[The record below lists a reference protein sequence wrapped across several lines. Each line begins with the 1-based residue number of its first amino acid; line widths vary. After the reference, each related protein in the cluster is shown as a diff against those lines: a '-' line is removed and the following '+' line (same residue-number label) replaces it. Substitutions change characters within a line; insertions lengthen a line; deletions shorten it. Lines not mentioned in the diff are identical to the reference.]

1 MERRLSQQE
10 RRISS
15 VSQRP
20 EMQNSRR
27 MSQDGNESASQNRI
41 SKRSGGEWQ
50 QERKYHRAN
59 QEQRRPDREY
69 GASRNAQNSRIRSN
83 REARR
88 GRTSGGS
95 RYADKATQ
103 VRNFSGKGRRPIG
116 RKKRRRNKQPLIIL
130 ILLVL
135 IVCLL
140 AAVALV
146 YSRKRQTEQA
156 QSEIQKLQS
165 TVDLSMLVSPYAIL
179 LDGESDTVLASK
191 KGDEKIFPASMVKI
205 MTVLTAIRSISDL
218 DASTTMSAD
227 FYDELYAK
235 DASRAGFEPGE
246 EAKIRDLLYGALL
259 PSGAE
264 CCMQLAIEA
273 AGSEDAFVGMMNQN
287 ALEMGLTQTHFTNVT
302 GLHNEEQYSTPHE
315 IGEIL
320 RTALKNKT
328 FYQVFTTHSY
338 TVQPTSVHP
347 DGFTFWSSLFKN
359 ITDDSVN
366 GGKIMG
372 GKTGYTDE
380 AGHCLASMAKIN
392 GKEYILVTAGWA
404 QTDDTKYHISDAFR
418 AYNQI
423 APTE

>member
-1 MERRLSQQE
+1 MERRQSQQE
-10 RRISS
+10 RRI
-15 VSQRP
+15 P
-20 EMQNSRR
+20 
-27 MSQDGNESASQNRI
+27 SAS
-41 SKRSGGEWQ
+41 SKPEIPNDRRTARSSEKSAWQ
-50 QERKYHRAN
+50 
-59 QEQRRPDREY
+59 
-69 GASRNAQNSRIRSN
+69 SRTNNKRGD
-83 REARR
+83 

-95 RYADKATQ
+95 RYADKRIA
-103 VRNFSGKGRRPIG
+103 VKRASGKGRRPAG
-116 RKKRRRNKQPLIIL
+116 RKRRRRNRQLLIIL
-130 ILLVL
+130 FLLVL
-135 IVCLL
+135 IICL
-140 AAVALV
+140 AVGIALV
-146 YSRKRQTEQA
+146 HSRKKRSDQA
-156 QSEIQKLQS
+156 QAESQVQKLQK

-179 LDGESDTVLASK
+179 LDGESGSVLASK
-191 KGDEKIFPASMVKI
+191 KGDEKIFPASMVKV

-218 DASTTMSAD
+218 DATTTMSAD
-227 FYDELYAK
+227 FYDELYAQ

-246 EAKIRDLLYGALL
+246 EAKICDLLYGALL

-273 AGSEDAFVGMMNQN
+273 AGSEDAFVELMNQN
-287 ALEMGLTQTHFTNVT
+287 ALDMGLVQTHFTNAT
-302 GLHNEEQYSTPHE
+302 GLHSEDQYSTPHE

-338 TVQPTSVHP
+338 TVQPTAVHP

-366 GGKIMG
+366 GGKLMG

-423 APTE
+423 APEE

>member
-1 MERRLSQQE
+1 MERKQSQQE
-10 RRISS
+10 RRIPSAS
-15 VSQRP
+15 LKP
-20 EMQNSRR
+20 EMPNARR
-27 MSQDGNESASQNRI
+27 TGRSGEKSAWQSQAN
-41 SKRSGGEWQ
+41 KRS
-50 QERKYHRAN
+50 
-59 QEQRRPDREY
+59 D
-69 GASRNAQNSRIRSN
+69 
-83 REARR
+83 

-95 RYADKATQ
+95 RYAGKRTPVKRA
-103 VRNFSGKGRRPIG
+103 SGKGRRPAG
-116 RKKRRRNKQPLIIL
+116 RKRRRRNRQLLIIL
-130 ILLVL
+130 FLLVL
-135 IVCLL
+135 IVCL
-140 AAVALV
+140 AAGIALV
-146 YSRKRQTEQA
+146 HSRKKRSDQA
-156 QSEIQKLQS
+156 QAESKVQELQKN
-165 TVDLSMLVSPYAIL
+165 VDLSMLVSPYAIL
-179 LDGESDTVLASK
+179 LDGESGSVLASK
-191 KGDEKIFPASMVKI
+191 KGDEKIFPASMVKV

-218 DASTTMSAD
+218 DATTTMSAG
-227 FYDELYAK
+227 FYDELYAQ

-246 EAKIRDLLYGALL
+246 EAKLCDLLYGALL

-273 AGSEDAFVGMMNQN
+273 AGSEDAFVELMNQN
-287 ALEMGLTQTHFTNVT
+287 ALDMGLVQTHFTNAT

-338 TVQPTSVHP
+338 TVQPTAVHP

-380 AGHCLASMAKIN
+380 AGHCLASMAEIN

-404 QTDDTKYHISDAFR
+404 QTDDTMYHISDAFR

-423 APTE
+423 APAE

>member
-1 MERRLSQQE
+1 MERRQSQQE
-10 RRISS
+10 RRI
-15 VSQRP
+15 P
-20 EMQNSRR
+20 
-27 MSQDGNESASQNRI
+27 SAS
-41 SKRSGGEWQ
+41 SKPEIPNDRRTARSSEKSAWQ
-50 QERKYHRAN
+50 
-59 QEQRRPDREY
+59 
-69 GASRNAQNSRIRSN
+69 SRTNNKRGD
-83 REARR
+83 

-95 RYADKATQ
+95 RYADKRIPVKGA
-103 VRNFSGKGRRPIG
+103 SGKGRRPAG
-116 RKKRRRNKQPLIIL
+116 RKRRRRNRQLLIIL
-130 ILLVL
+130 FLLVL
-135 IVCLL
+135 IVCL
-140 AAVALV
+140 AAGIALV
-146 YSRKRQTEQA
+146 HSRKKRSDQA
-156 QSEIQKLQS
+156 QAESKVQELQK

-179 LDGESDTVLASK
+179 LDGESGSVLASK
-191 KGDEKIFPASMVKI
+191 KGDEKIFPASMVKM

-218 DASTTMSAD
+218 DATTIMSAG
-227 FYDELYAK
+227 FYDELYAQ

-246 EAKIRDLLYGALL
+246 EAKLCDLLYGALL

-273 AGSEDAFVGMMNQN
+273 AGSEDAFVELMNQN
-287 ALEMGLTQTHFTNVT
+287 ALDMGLVQTHFTNAT
-302 GLHNEEQYSTPHE
+302 GLHSEDQYSTPHE

-328 FYQVFTTHSY
+328 FYQVFTTHFY
-338 TVQPTSVHP
+338 TVQPTAVHP

-366 GGKIMG
+366 GGKLMG

-423 APTE
+423 APEE

>member
-1 MERRLSQQE
+1 MSSASQKSEMQNA
-10 RRISS
+10 RRISRNS
-15 VSQRP
+15 DEYRALRGT
-20 EMQNSRR
+20 QNS
-27 MSQDGNESASQNRI
+27 GT
-41 SKRSGGEWQ
+41 
-50 QERKYHRAN
+50 
-59 QEQRRPDREY
+59 
-69 GASRNAQNSRIRSN
+69 RSN
-83 REARR
+83 REARN

-103 VRNFSGKGRRPIG
+103 VRNPSGNGRRPTR
-116 RKKRRRNKQPLIIL
+116 RKRRRRNKQPLL
-130 ILLVL
+130 IVFLLVL
-135 IVCLL
+135 IVCL
-140 AAVALV
+140 AAGIVLIH
-146 YSRKRQTEQA
+146 SRKRQAEQA
-156 QSEIQKLQS
+156 QAESKVQELQS

-179 LDGESDTVLASK
+179 LDGESGSVLASK
-191 KGDEKIFPASMVKI
+191 KGDEKIFPASMVKM
-205 MTVLTAIRSISDL
+205 MTVLTAIRSISNL
-218 DASTTMSAD
+218 DATTTMSAD
-227 FYDELYAK
+227 FYDELYAQ

-273 AGSEDAFVGMMNQN
+273 AGSEDAFVELMNQN
-287 ALEMGLTQTHFTNVT
+287 ALDMGLTQTHFTNAT
-302 GLHNEEQYSTPHE
+302 GLHNEDQYSTPHE

-320 RTALKNKT
+320 RTALQNKT

-338 TVQPTSVHP
+338 TVQPTAVHP
-347 DGFTFWSSLFKN
+347 EGFTFWSSLFKN

-366 GGKIMG
+366 GGKLMG

-423 APTE
+423 APEE

>member
-1 MERRLSQQE
+1 MERRQSQQE
-10 RRISS
+10 RRI
-15 VSQRP
+15 P
-20 EMQNSRR
+20 
-27 MSQDGNESASQNRI
+27 SAS
-41 SKRSGGEWQ
+41 SKPEIPNDRRTARSSEKSAWQ
-50 QERKYHRAN
+50 
-59 QEQRRPDREY
+59 
-69 GASRNAQNSRIRSN
+69 SRTNNKRGD
-83 REARR
+83 

-95 RYADKATQ
+95 RYADKRIA
-103 VRNFSGKGRRPIG
+103 VKRASGKGRRPAG
-116 RKKRRRNKQPLIIL
+116 RKRRRRNRQLLIIL
-130 ILLVL
+130 FLFVL
-135 IVCLL
+135 IVCL
-140 AAVALV
+140 AAGIALV
-146 YSRKRQTEQA
+146 HSRKKRSDQA
-156 QSEIQKLQS
+156 QAESQVQKLQK

-179 LDGESDTVLASK
+179 LDGESGSVLASK
-191 KGDEKIFPASMVKI
+191 KGDEKIFPASMVKM

-218 DASTTMSAD
+218 DATTTMSAD
-227 FYDELYAK
+227 FYDELYAQ

-246 EAKIRDLLYGALL
+246 EAKLRDLLYGALL

-273 AGSEDAFVGMMNQN
+273 AGSEDAFVELMNQN
-287 ALEMGLTQTHFTNVT
+287 ALDMGLVQTHFTNAT
-302 GLHNEEQYSTPHE
+302 GLHSEDQYSTPHE

-338 TVQPTSVHP
+338 T
-347 DGFTFWSSLFKN
+347 FWSSLFKN

-366 GGKIMG
+366 GGKLMG

-423 APTE
+423 APEE

>member
-1 MERRLSQQE
+1 MERRQSQQE

-15 VSQRP
+15 ASSKI
-20 EMQNSRR
+20 EMSNVRRTGRSGEKSAWQSRT
-27 MSQDGNESASQNRI
+27 N
-41 SKRSGGEWQ
+41 KRS
-50 QERKYHRAN
+50 
-59 QEQRRPDREY
+59 D
-69 GASRNAQNSRIRSN
+69 S
-83 REARR
+83 
-88 GRTSGGS
+88 RTSGGS
-95 RYADKATQ
+95 RYADKRIPVKRA
-103 VRNFSGKGRRPIG
+103 SGKGRRPAG
-116 RKKRRRNKQPLIIL
+116 RKRRRRNRQLLIIL
-130 ILLVL
+130 FLLVL
-135 IVCLL
+135 IVCL
-140 AAVALV
+140 AVGIALV
-146 YSRKRQTEQA
+146 HSRKKRSDQA
-156 QSEIQKLQS
+156 QAESQVQKLQK

-179 LDGESDTVLASK
+179 LDGESGSVLASK
-191 KGDEKIFPASMVKI
+191 KGDEKIFPASMVKM

-218 DASTTMSAD
+218 DATTTMSAD
-227 FYDELYAK
+227 FYDELYAQ

-246 EAKIRDLLYGALL
+246 EAKLRDLLYGALL

-273 AGSEDAFVGMMNQN
+273 AGSEGAFVELMNQN
-287 ALEMGLTQTHFTNVT
+287 ALDMGLVQTHFTNAT
-302 GLHNEEQYSTPHE
+302 GLHSEDQYSTPHE

-328 FYQVFTTHSY
+328 FYQVFTTHFY
-338 TVQPTSVHP
+338 TVQPTAVHP

-366 GGKIMG
+366 GGKLMG

-423 APTE
+423 APEE

>member
-1 MERRLSQQE
+1 MERKQSQQE
-10 RRISS
+10 RRIPSASS
-15 VSQRP
+15 KP
-20 EMQNSRR
+20 EMPNDRRTARSSEKSAWQSRT
-27 MSQDGNESASQNRI
+27 NN
-41 SKRSGGEWQ
+41 KRG
-50 QERKYHRAN
+50 
-59 QEQRRPDREY
+59 DD
-69 GASRNAQNSRIRSN
+69 
-83 REARR
+83 
-88 GRTSGGS
+88 RTSGGS
-95 RYADKATQ
+95 RYADKRIA
-103 VRNFSGKGRRPIG
+103 VKGASGKGRRPAG
-116 RKKRRRNKQPLIIL
+116 RKRRRRNRQLLIIL
-130 ILLVL
+130 FLLVL
-135 IVCLL
+135 IVCL
-140 AAVALV
+140 AVGIALV
-146 YSRKRQTEQA
+146 HSRKKQSDQA
-156 QSEIQKLQS
+156 QEESQVQELQKN
-165 TVDLSMLVSPYAIL
+165 VDLSMLVSPYAIL
-179 LDGESDTVLASK
+179 LDGESGSVLASK
-191 KGDEKIFPASMVKI
+191 KGDEKIFPASMVKV

-218 DASTTMSAD
+218 DATTIMSAD
-227 FYDELYAK
+227 FYDELYAQ

-246 EAKIRDLLYGALL
+246 EAKICDLLYGALL

-273 AGSEDAFVGMMNQN
+273 AGSEDAFVELMNQN
-287 ALEMGLTQTHFTNVT
+287 ALDMGLVQTHFTNAT

-338 TVQPTSVHP
+338 TVQPTAVHP

-380 AGHCLASMAKIN
+380 AGHCLASMAEIN

-404 QTDDTKYHISDAFR
+404 QTDDTMYHISDAFR

-423 APTE
+423 APAE

>member
-1 MERRLSQQE
+1 M
-10 RRISS
+10 
-15 VSQRP
+15 
-20 EMQNSRR
+20 
-27 MSQDGNESASQNRI
+27 
-41 SKRSGGEWQ
+41 
-50 QERKYHRAN
+50 
-59 QEQRRPDREY
+59 
-69 GASRNAQNSRIRSN
+69 
-83 REARR
+83 
-88 GRTSGGS
+88 
-95 RYADKATQ
+95 
-103 VRNFSGKGRRPIG
+103 
-116 RKKRRRNKQPLIIL
+116 
-130 ILLVL
+130 L
-135 IVCLL
+135 IVCL
-140 AAVALV
+140 AAGIALV
-146 YSRKRQTEQA
+146 HSRKKRSDQA
-156 QSEIQKLQS
+156 QAESQVQKLQK

-179 LDGESDTVLASK
+179 LDGESGSVLASK
-191 KGDEKIFPASMVKI
+191 KGDEKIFPASMVKV

-218 DASTTMSAD
+218 DATTIMSAG
-227 FYDELYAK
+227 FYDELYAQ

-246 EAKIRDLLYGALL
+246 EAKLCDLLYGALL

-273 AGSEDAFVGMMNQN
+273 AGSENAFVELMNQN
-287 ALEMGLTQTHFTNVT
+287 ALDMGLVQTHFTNAT

-338 TVQPTSVHP
+338 TVQPTAVHP

-404 QTDDTKYHISDAFR
+404 QTDDTMYHISDAFR

-423 APTE
+423 APAE

>member
-1 MERRLSQQE
+1 MERRQSQQE
-10 RRISS
+10 RRI
-15 VSQRP
+15 P
-20 EMQNSRR
+20 
-27 MSQDGNESASQNRI
+27 SAS
-41 SKRSGGEWQ
+41 SKPEIANDRRTARSSEKSAWQ
-50 QERKYHRAN
+50 
-59 QEQRRPDREY
+59 
-69 GASRNAQNSRIRSN
+69 SRTNNKRGD
-83 REARR
+83 
-88 GRTSGGS
+88 GRTSGRS
-95 RYADKATQ
+95 RYADKRIPVKGA
-103 VRNFSGKGRRPIG
+103 SGRGRRLVG
-116 RKKRRRNKQPLIIL
+116 RKRRHRNRQLLIIL
-130 ILLVL
+130 FLLVL
-135 IVCLL
+135 IVCL
-140 AAVALV
+140 AAGIALV
-146 YSRKRQTEQA
+146 HSRKKRSDQA
-156 QSEIQKLQS
+156 QAESKVQELQK

-179 LDGESDTVLASK
+179 LGGESGSVLASK
-191 KGDEKIFPASMVKI
+191 KGDEKIFPASMVKM

-218 DASTTMSAD
+218 DATTTMSAD
-227 FYDELYAK
+227 FYDELYAQ

-246 EAKIRDLLYGALL
+246 EAKLRDLLYGALL

-273 AGSEDAFVGMMNQN
+273 AGSEGAFVELMNQN
-287 ALEMGLTQTHFTNVT
+287 ALDMGLVQTHFTNAT
-302 GLHNEEQYSTPHE
+302 GLHNEDQYSTPHE

-338 TVQPTSVHP
+338 TVQPTAVHP
-347 DGFTFWSSLFKN
+347 EGFTFWSSLFKN

-366 GGKIMG
+366 GGKLMG

-423 APTE
+423 APEE

>member
-1 MERRLSQQE
+1 M
-10 RRISS
+10 
-15 VSQRP
+15 
-20 EMQNSRR
+20 
-27 MSQDGNESASQNRI
+27 
-41 SKRSGGEWQ
+41 
-50 QERKYHRAN
+50 
-59 QEQRRPDREY
+59 
-69 GASRNAQNSRIRSN
+69 
-83 REARR
+83 
-88 GRTSGGS
+88 
-95 RYADKATQ
+95 
-103 VRNFSGKGRRPIG
+103 RNFSGKGRRPIG

-227 FYDELYAK
+227 FYDELYAR

-273 AGSEDAFVGMMNQN
+273 AGSEDAFVEMMNQN
-287 ALEMGLTQTHFTNVT
+287 ALEMGLTQTHFANAT

>member
-1 MERRLSQQE
+1 MERRQSQQE
-10 RRISS
+10 RRI
-15 VSQRP
+15 P
-20 EMQNSRR
+20 
-27 MSQDGNESASQNRI
+27 SAS
-41 SKRSGGEWQ
+41 SKPEIPNDRRTARSSEKSAWQ
-50 QERKYHRAN
+50 
-59 QEQRRPDREY
+59 
-69 GASRNAQNSRIRSN
+69 SRTNNKRGD
-83 REARR
+83 

-95 RYADKATQ
+95 RYADKRIA
-103 VRNFSGKGRRPIG
+103 VKRASGKGRRPAG
-116 RKKRRRNKQPLIIL
+116 RKRRRRNRQLLIIL
-130 ILLVL
+130 FLLVL
-135 IVCLL
+135 IVCL
-140 AAVALV
+140 AVGIALV
-146 YSRKRQTEQA
+146 HSRNKRSDQA
-156 QSEIQKLQS
+156 QAESQVQKLQK

-179 LDGESDTVLASK
+179 LDGESGSVLASK
-191 KGDEKIFPASMVKI
+191 KGDEKIFPASMVKV

-218 DASTTMSAD
+218 DATTTMSAD
-227 FYDELYAK
+227 FYDELYAQ

-246 EAKIRDLLYGALL
+246 EAKICDLLYGALL

-273 AGSEDAFVGMMNQN
+273 AGSEDAFVELMNQN
-287 ALEMGLTQTHFTNVT
+287 ALDMGLVQTHFTNAT
-302 GLHNEEQYSTPHE
+302 GLHSEDQYSTPHE

-338 TVQPTSVHP
+338 TVQPTAVHP

-366 GGKIMG
+366 GGKLMG

-423 APTE
+423 APEE

>member
-1 MERRLSQQE
+1 MERRQSQQE
-10 RRISS
+10 RRI
-15 VSQRP
+15 P
-20 EMQNSRR
+20 
-27 MSQDGNESASQNRI
+27 SAS
-41 SKRSGGEWQ
+41 SKPEIANDRRTARSSEKSVWQ
-50 QERKYHRAN
+50 
-59 QEQRRPDREY
+59 
-69 GASRNAQNSRIRSN
+69 SRTNNK
-83 REARR
+83 R
-88 GRTSGGS
+88 GDSRTSGGS
-95 RYADKATQ
+95 RYADKATP
-103 VRNFSGKGRRPIG
+103 VKGASGRGRRLVG
-116 RKKRRRNKQPLIIL
+116 RKRRHRNRQLLIIL
-130 ILLVL
+130 FLLVL
-135 IVCLL
+135 IVCL
-140 AAVALV
+140 AAGIALV
-146 YSRKRQTEQA
+146 HSRKKRSDQA
-156 QSEIQKLQS
+156 QAESKVQELQK

-179 LDGESDTVLASK
+179 LDGESGSVLASK
-191 KGDEKIFPASMVKI
+191 KGDEKIFPASMVKM

-218 DASTTMSAD
+218 DATTTMSAD
-227 FYDELYAK
+227 FYDELYAQ

-246 EAKIRDLLYGALL
+246 EAKLRDLLYGALL

-273 AGSEDAFVGMMNQN
+273 AGSEDAFVELMNQN
-287 ALEMGLTQTHFTNVT
+287 ALDMGLVQTHFTNAT
-302 GLHNEEQYSTPHE
+302 GLHNEDQYSTPHE

-338 TVQPTSVHP
+338 TVQPTAVHP
-347 DGFTFWSSLFKN
+347 EGFTFWSSLFKN

-366 GGKIMG
+366 GGKLMG

-423 APTE
+423 APEE

>member
-1 MERRLSQQE
+1 MERKQSQQE
-10 RRISS
+10 RRIPSASS
-15 VSQRP
+15 KP
-20 EMQNSRR
+20 EMSNDRR
-27 MSQDGNESASQNRI
+27 TA
-41 SKRSGGEWQ
+41 RSGEKSAWQ
-50 QERKYHRAN
+50 
-59 QEQRRPDREY
+59 
-69 GASRNAQNSRIRSN
+69 SRTNNKRGD
-83 REARR
+83 

-95 RYADKATQ
+95 RYADKRIPVKGA
-103 VRNFSGKGRRPIG
+103 SGRGRRPAG
-116 RKKRRRNKQPLIIL
+116 RKRRRRNRQLLIIL
-130 ILLVL
+130 FLLVL
-135 IVCLL
+135 IVCL
-140 AAVALV
+140 AVGIALV
-146 YSRKRQTEQA
+146 HSRKKQSDQA
-156 QSEIQKLQS
+156 QEESQVQELQKN
-165 TVDLSMLVSPYAIL
+165 VDLSMLVSPYAIL
-179 LDGESDTVLASK
+179 LDGESGSVLASK
-191 KGDEKIFPASMVKI
+191 KGDEKIFPASMVKV

-218 DASTTMSAD
+218 DATTTMSGG
-227 FYDELYAK
+227 FYDELYAQ

-246 EAKIRDLLYGALL
+246 EAKLCDLLYGALL

-273 AGSEDAFVGMMNQN
+273 AGSEDAFVELMNQN
-287 ALEMGLTQTHFTNVT
+287 ALDMGLVQTHFTNAT

-338 TVQPTSVHP
+338 TVQPTAVHP

-380 AGHCLASMAKIN
+380 AGHCLASMAEIN
-392 GKEYILVTAGWA
+392 RKEYILVTAGWA
-404 QTDDTKYHISDAFR
+404 QTDDTMYHISDAFR

-423 APTE
+423 APAE

>member
-1 MERRLSQQE
+1 MERKQSQQE
-10 RRISS
+10 RRI
-15 VSQRP
+15 P
-20 EMQNSRR
+20 
-27 MSQDGNESASQNRI
+27 SAS
-41 SKRSGGEWQ
+41 SKPEIPNDRRTARSSEKSAWQ
-50 QERKYHRAN
+50 
-59 QEQRRPDREY
+59 
-69 GASRNAQNSRIRSN
+69 SRTNNKRGD
-83 REARR
+83 

-95 RYADKATQ
+95 RYADKRIPVKGA
-103 VRNFSGKGRRPIG
+103 SGRGRRPAG
-116 RKKRRRNKQPLIIL
+116 RKRRRRNRQLLIIL
-130 ILLVL
+130 FLLVL
-135 IVCLL
+135 IVCL
-140 AAVALV
+140 AAGIALV
-146 YSRKRQTEQA
+146 HSRKKRSDQA
-156 QSEIQKLQS
+156 QEESKVQELQK

-179 LDGESDTVLASK
+179 LDGERGSVLASK
-191 KGDEKIFPASMVKI
+191 KGDEKIFPASMVKV

-218 DASTTMSAD
+218 DATTTMLAD
-227 FYDELYAK
+227 FYDELYAQ

-246 EAKIRDLLYGALL
+246 EAKLRDLLYGALL

-273 AGSEDAFVGMMNQN
+273 AGSEDAFVELMNQN
-287 ALEMGLTQTHFTNVT
+287 ALDMGLVQTHFTNAT
-302 GLHNEEQYSTPHE
+302 GLHSEDQYSTPHE

-338 TVQPTSVHP
+338 TVQPTAVHP

-366 GGKIMG
+366 GGKLMG

-380 AGHCLASMAKIN
+380 AGHCLASMAEIN

-404 QTDDTKYHISDAFR
+404 QTDDTVYHISDAFR

-423 APTE
+423 APAQ

>member
-1 MERRLSQQE
+1 MERRQSQQE
-10 RRISS
+10 RRI
-15 VSQRP
+15 P
-20 EMQNSRR
+20 
-27 MSQDGNESASQNRI
+27 SASSKPEIPNDRRTARSGEKSAWQSRTN
-41 SKRSGGEWQ
+41 KRS
-50 QERKYHRAN
+50 
-59 QEQRRPDREY
+59 D
-69 GASRNAQNSRIRSN
+69 S
-83 REARR
+83 
-88 GRTSGGS
+88 RTSGGS
-95 RYADKATQ
+95 RYADKRTPVKGA
-103 VRNFSGKGRRPIG
+103 SGKGRRPAG
-116 RKKRRRNKQPLIIL
+116 RKRRHRNRQLLIIL
-130 ILLVL
+130 FLLVL
-135 IVCLL
+135 IVCL
-140 AAVALV
+140 AAGIALV
-146 YSRKRQTEQA
+146 HSRKKRSDQA
-156 QSEIQKLQS
+156 QAESKVQELQK

-179 LDGESDTVLASK
+179 LDGESGSVLASK
-191 KGDEKIFPASMVKI
+191 KGDEKIFPASMVKM

-218 DASTTMSAD
+218 DATTTMSAD
-227 FYDELYAK
+227 FYDELYAQ

-246 EAKIRDLLYGALL
+246 EAKLRDLLYGALL

-273 AGSEDAFVGMMNQN
+273 AGSEGAFVELMNQN
-287 ALEMGLTQTHFTNVT
+287 ALDMGLVQTHFTNAT
-302 GLHNEEQYSTPHE
+302 GLHSEDQYSTPHE

-328 FYQVFTTHSY
+328 FYQVFTTHFY
-338 TVQPTSVHP
+338 TVQPTAVHP

-366 GGKIMG
+366 GGKLMG

-423 APTE
+423 APEE

>member
-1 MERRLSQQE
+1 MERRQSQQE
-10 RRISS
+10 RRI
-15 VSQRP
+15 P
-20 EMQNSRR
+20 
-27 MSQDGNESASQNRI
+27 SAS
-41 SKRSGGEWQ
+41 SKPEIPNDRRTARSGEKSVWQ
-50 QERKYHRAN
+50 
-59 QEQRRPDREY
+59 
-69 GASRNAQNSRIRSN
+69 SRTNNK
-83 REARR
+83 R
-88 GRTSGGS
+88 GDSRTSGGS
-95 RYADKATQ
+95 RYADKATP
-103 VRNFSGKGRRPIG
+103 VKGASGRGRRLVG
-116 RKKRRRNKQPLIIL
+116 RKRRHRNRQLLIIL
-130 ILLVL
+130 FLLVL
-135 IVCLL
+135 IVCL
-140 AAVALV
+140 AAGIALV
-146 YSRKRQTEQA
+146 HSRKKRSDQA
-156 QSEIQKLQS
+156 QAESKVQELQK

-179 LDGESDTVLASK
+179 LDGESGSVLASK
-191 KGDEKIFPASMVKI
+191 KGDEKIFPASMVKM

-218 DASTTMSAD
+218 DATTTMSAD
-227 FYDELYAK
+227 FYDELYAQ

-246 EAKIRDLLYGALL
+246 EAKLRDLLYGALL

-273 AGSEDAFVGMMNQN
+273 AGSEDAFVELMNQN
-287 ALEMGLTQTHFTNVT
+287 ALDMGLVQTHFTNAT
-302 GLHNEEQYSTPHE
+302 GLHNEDQYSTPHE

-338 TVQPTSVHP
+338 TVQPTAVHP
-347 DGFTFWSSLFKN
+347 EGFTFWSSLFKN

-366 GGKIMG
+366 GGKLMG

-423 APTE
+423 APEE

>member
-1 MERRLSQQE
+1 MERRQSQQE
-10 RRISS
+10 RRI
-15 VSQRP
+15 P
-20 EMQNSRR
+20 
-27 MSQDGNESASQNRI
+27 SASSKPEIPNDRRTARSSEKSAWQSRTNT
-41 SKRSGGEWQ
+41 KRS
-50 QERKYHRAN
+50 
-59 QEQRRPDREY
+59 D
-69 GASRNAQNSRIRSN
+69 
-83 REARR
+83 
-88 GRTSGGS
+88 GRTSGRS
-95 RYADKATQ
+95 RYADKRIPVKGA
-103 VRNFSGKGRRPIG
+103 SGRGRRLVG
-116 RKKRRRNKQPLIIL
+116 RKRRHRNRQLLIIL
-130 ILLVL
+130 FLLVL
-135 IVCLL
+135 IVCL
-140 AAVALV
+140 AAGIALV
-146 YSRKRQTEQA
+146 HSRKKRSDQA
-156 QSEIQKLQS
+156 QAESKVQELQK

-179 LDGESDTVLASK
+179 LDGESGSVLASK
-191 KGDEKIFPASMVKI
+191 KGDEKIFPASMVKM

-218 DASTTMSAD
+218 DATTTMSAD
-227 FYDELYAK
+227 FYDELYAQ

-246 EAKIRDLLYGALL
+246 EAKLRDLLYGALL

-273 AGSEDAFVGMMNQN
+273 AGSEGAFVELMNQN
-287 ALEMGLTQTHFTNVT
+287 ALDMGLVQTHFTNAT
-302 GLHNEEQYSTPHE
+302 GLHNEDQYSTPHE

-338 TVQPTSVHP
+338 TVQPTAVHP
-347 DGFTFWSSLFKN
+347 EGFTFWSSLFKN

-366 GGKIMG
+366 GGKLMG

-423 APTE
+423 APEE

>member
-1 MERRLSQQE
+1 MERRQSQQE
-10 RRISS
+10 RRI
-15 VSQRP
+15 P
-20 EMQNSRR
+20 
-27 MSQDGNESASQNRI
+27 SAS
-41 SKRSGGEWQ
+41 SKPEIANDRRTARSSEKSAWQ
-50 QERKYHRAN
+50 
-59 QEQRRPDREY
+59 
-69 GASRNAQNSRIRSN
+69 SRTNNKRGD
-83 REARR
+83 
-88 GRTSGGS
+88 GRTSGRS
-95 RYADKATQ
+95 RYADKRIPVTGA
-103 VRNFSGKGRRPIG
+103 SGRGRRLVG
-116 RKKRRRNKQPLIIL
+116 RKRRHRNRQLLIIL
-130 ILLVL
+130 FLLVL
-135 IVCLL
+135 IVCL
-140 AAVALV
+140 AAGIALV
-146 YSRKRQTEQA
+146 HSRKKRSDQA
-156 QSEIQKLQS
+156 QAESKVQELQK

-179 LDGESDTVLASK
+179 LDGESGSVLASK
-191 KGDEKIFPASMVKI
+191 KGDEKIFPASMVKM

-218 DASTTMSAD
+218 DATTTMSAD
-227 FYDELYAK
+227 FYDELYAQ

-246 EAKIRDLLYGALL
+246 EAKLRDLLYGALL

-273 AGSEDAFVGMMNQN
+273 AGSEGAFVELMNQN
-287 ALEMGLTQTHFTNVT
+287 ALDMGLVQTHFTNAT
-302 GLHNEEQYSTPHE
+302 GLHNEDQYSTPHE

-338 TVQPTSVHP
+338 TVQPTAVHP
-347 DGFTFWSSLFKN
+347 EGFTFWSSLFKN

-366 GGKIMG
+366 GGKLMG

-423 APTE
+423 APEE

>member
-1 MERRLSQQE
+1 M
-10 RRISS
+10 
-15 VSQRP
+15 
-20 EMQNSRR
+20 
-27 MSQDGNESASQNRI
+27 
-41 SKRSGGEWQ
+41 
-50 QERKYHRAN
+50 
-59 QEQRRPDREY
+59 
-69 GASRNAQNSRIRSN
+69 
-83 REARR
+83 
-88 GRTSGGS
+88 
-95 RYADKATQ
+95 
-103 VRNFSGKGRRPIG
+103 KGRRPAG
-116 RKKRRRNKQPLIIL
+116 RKRRRRNRQLLIIL
-130 ILLVL
+130 FLLVL
-135 IVCLL
+135 IVCL
-140 AAVALV
+140 AAGIALV
-146 YSRKRQTEQA
+146 HSRKKRSDQA
-156 QSEIQKLQS
+156 QAESQVQKLQK

-179 LDGESDTVLASK
+179 LDGESGSVLASK
-191 KGDEKIFPASMVKI
+191 KGDEKIFPASMVKM

-218 DASTTMSAD
+218 DATTTMSAD
-227 FYDELYAK
+227 FYDELYAQ

-246 EAKIRDLLYGALL
+246 EAKICDLLYGALL

-273 AGSEDAFVGMMNQN
+273 AGSEDAFVELMNQN
-287 ALEMGLTQTHFTNVT
+287 ALDMGLVQTHFTNAT
-302 GLHNEEQYSTPHE
+302 GLHSEDQYSTPHE

-338 TVQPTSVHP
+338 TVQSTAVHP

-366 GGKIMG
+366 GGKLMG

-423 APTE
+423 APEE

>member
-1 MERRLSQQE
+1 MERKQSQQE
-10 RRISS
+10 RRIPSAS
-15 VSQRP
+15 LKP
-20 EMQNSRR
+20 EMPNDRRTAGSGEKSAWQSRT
-27 MSQDGNESASQNRI
+27 NN
-41 SKRSGGEWQ
+41 KRG
-50 QERKYHRAN
+50 
-59 QEQRRPDREY
+59 D
-69 GASRNAQNSRIRSN
+69 
-83 REARR
+83 

-95 RYADKATQ
+95 RYADKRIPVKGA
-103 VRNFSGKGRRPIG
+103 SGRGRRPAG
-116 RKKRRRNKQPLIIL
+116 RKRRRRNRQLLIIL
-130 ILLVL
+130 FLLVL
-135 IVCLL
+135 IVCL
-140 AAVALV
+140 AVGIALV
-146 YSRKRQTEQA
+146 HSRKKQSDQA
-156 QSEIQKLQS
+156 QEESQVQELQKN
-165 TVDLSMLVSPYAIL
+165 VDLSMLVSPYAIL
-179 LDGESDTVLASK
+179 LDGESGSVLASK
-191 KGDEKIFPASMVKI
+191 KGDEKIFPASMVKV

-218 DASTTMSAD
+218 DATTTMSAG
-227 FYDELYAK
+227 FYDELYAQ

-246 EAKIRDLLYGALL
+246 AAKLCDLLYGALL

-273 AGSEDAFVGMMNQN
+273 AGSEDAFVELMNQN
-287 ALEMGLTQTHFTNVT
+287 ALDMGLVQTHFTNAT

-338 TVQPTSVHP
+338 TVQPTAVHP

-380 AGHCLASMAKIN
+380 AGHCLASMAEIN
-392 GKEYILVTAGWA
+392 RKEYILVTAGWA
-404 QTDDTKYHISDAFR
+404 QTDDTMYHISDAFR

-423 APTE
+423 APAE

>member
-1 MERRLSQQE
+1 MERKQSQQE
-10 RRISS
+10 RRI
-15 VSQRP
+15 P
-20 EMQNSRR
+20 
-27 MSQDGNESASQNRI
+27 SAS
-41 SKRSGGEWQ
+41 SKPEIPNDRRTARSSEKSAWQ
-50 QERKYHRAN
+50 
-59 QEQRRPDREY
+59 
-69 GASRNAQNSRIRSN
+69 SRTNNKRGD
-83 REARR
+83 

-95 RYADKATQ
+95 RYADKRIPVKGA
-103 VRNFSGKGRRPIG
+103 SGRGRRPAG
-116 RKKRRRNKQPLIIL
+116 RKRRRRNRQLLIIL
-130 ILLVL
+130 FLLVL
-135 IVCLL
+135 IVCL
-140 AAVALV
+140 AAGIALV
-146 YSRKRQTEQA
+146 HSRKKRSDQA
-156 QSEIQKLQS
+156 QEESKVQELQK

-179 LDGESDTVLASK
+179 LDGESGSVLASK
-191 KGDEKIFPASMVKI
+191 KGDEKIFPASMVKV

-218 DASTTMSAD
+218 DATTTMLAD
-227 FYDELYAK
+227 FYDELYAQ

-246 EAKIRDLLYGALL
+246 EAKLRDLLYGALL

-273 AGSEDAFVGMMNQN
+273 AGSEDAFVELMNQN
-287 ALEMGLTQTHFTNVT
+287 ALDMGLVQTHFTNAT
-302 GLHNEEQYSTPHE
+302 GLHSEDQYSTPHE

-338 TVQPTSVHP
+338 TVQPTAVHP

-366 GGKIMG
+366 GGKLMG

-380 AGHCLASMAKIN
+380 AGHCLASMAEIN

-404 QTDDTKYHISDAFR
+404 QTDDTVYHISDAFR

-423 APTE
+423 APAQ

>member
-1 MERRLSQQE
+1 MERRQSQQE
-10 RRISS
+10 RRI
-15 VSQRP
+15 P
-20 EMQNSRR
+20 
-27 MSQDGNESASQNRI
+27 SAS
-41 SKRSGGEWQ
+41 SKPEIPNDRRTARSGEKSVWQ
-50 QERKYHRAN
+50 
-59 QEQRRPDREY
+59 
-69 GASRNAQNSRIRSN
+69 SRTNNK
-83 REARR
+83 R
-88 GRTSGGS
+88 GDSRTSGGS
-95 RYADKATQ
+95 RYADKATP
-103 VRNFSGKGRRPIG
+103 VKGASGRGRRLVG
-116 RKKRRRNKQPLIIL
+116 RKRRHRNRQLLIIL
-130 ILLVL
+130 FLLVL
-135 IVCLL
+135 IVCL
-140 AAVALV
+140 AAGIALV
-146 YSRKRQTEQA
+146 HSRKKRSDQA
-156 QSEIQKLQS
+156 QAESKVQELQK

-179 LDGESDTVLASK
+179 LDGESGSVLASK
-191 KGDEKIFPASMVKI
+191 KGDEKIFPASMVKM

-218 DASTTMSAD
+218 DATTTMSAD
-227 FYDELYAK
+227 FYDELYAQ

-246 EAKIRDLLYGALL
+246 EAKICDLLYGALL

-273 AGSEDAFVGMMNQN
+273 AGSEDAFVELMNQN
-287 ALEMGLTQTHFTNVT
+287 ALDMGLVQTHFTNAT
-302 GLHNEEQYSTPHE
+302 GLHSEDQYSTPHE

-328 FYQVFTTHSY
+328 FYQVFTTHFY
-338 TVQPTSVHP
+338 TVQPTAVHP

-366 GGKIMG
+366 GGKLMG

-423 APTE
+423 APEE

>member
-1 MERRLSQQE
+1 MSSASQKSEMQNA
-10 RRISS
+10 RRIS
-15 VSQRP
+15 R
-20 EMQNSRR
+20 NSDEYRALR
-27 MSQDGNESASQNRI
+27 GTQ
-41 SKRSGGEWQ
+41 KSGT
-50 QERKYHRAN
+50 
-59 QEQRRPDREY
+59 
-69 GASRNAQNSRIRSN
+69 RSN
-83 REARR
+83 RDARN

-103 VRNFSGKGRRPIG
+103 VRNPSGNGRRPTR
-116 RKKRRRNKQPLIIL
+116 RKRRRRNKQPLL
-130 ILLVL
+130 IVFLLVL
-135 IVCLL
+135 IVCL
-140 AAVALV
+140 AAGIVLIH
-146 YSRKRQTEQA
+146 SRKRQAEQA
-156 QSEIQKLQS
+156 QAESKVQELQS

-179 LDGESDTVLASK
+179 LDGESGSVLASK
-191 KGDEKIFPASMVKI
+191 KGDEKIFPASMVKM
-205 MTVLTAIRSISDL
+205 MTVLTAIRSISNL
-218 DASTTMSAD
+218 DATTTMSAD
-227 FYDELYAK
+227 FYDELYAQ

-273 AGSEDAFVGMMNQN
+273 AGSEDAFVELMNQN
-287 ALEMGLTQTHFTNVT
+287 ALAMGLTQTHYTTAT
-302 GLHNEEQYSTPHE
+302 GLHNEDQYSTPHE

-320 RTALKNKT
+320 RTALQNKT

-380 AGHCLASMAKIN
+380 AGHCLASMAEIN

-404 QTDDTKYHISDAFR
+404 QTDDTQYHISDAFR

>member
-1 MERRLSQQE
+1 MERRQSQQE
-10 RRISS
+10 RRI
-15 VSQRP
+15 P
-20 EMQNSRR
+20 
-27 MSQDGNESASQNRI
+27 SASSKPEIPNDRRTARNSEKSAWQSRTNT
-41 SKRSGGEWQ
+41 KRS
-50 QERKYHRAN
+50 
-59 QEQRRPDREY
+59 D
-69 GASRNAQNSRIRSN
+69 
-83 REARR
+83 

-95 RYADKATQ
+95 RYADKATP
-103 VRNFSGKGRRPIG
+103 VKGASGRGRRLVG
-116 RKKRRRNKQPLIIL
+116 RKRRHRNRQLLIIL
-130 ILLVL
+130 FLLVL
-135 IVCLL
+135 IVCL
-140 AAVALV
+140 AAGIALV
-146 YSRKRQTEQA
+146 HSRKKRSDQA
-156 QSEIQKLQS
+156 QAESKVQELQK

-179 LDGESDTVLASK
+179 LDGESGSVLASK
-191 KGDEKIFPASMVKI
+191 KGDEKIFPASMVKM

-218 DASTTMSAD
+218 DATTTMSAD
-227 FYDELYAK
+227 FYDELYAQ

-246 EAKIRDLLYGALL
+246 EAKICDLLYGALL

-273 AGSEDAFVGMMNQN
+273 AGSEDAFVELMNQN
-287 ALEMGLTQTHFTNVT
+287 ALDMGLVQTHFTNAT
-302 GLHNEEQYSTPHE
+302 GLHSEDQYSTPHE

-338 TVQPTSVHP
+338 TVQPTAVHP

-366 GGKIMG
+366 GGKLMG

-423 APTE
+423 TPEE

>member
-1 MERRLSQQE
+1 M
-10 RRISS
+10 
-15 VSQRP
+15 
-20 EMQNSRR
+20 
-27 MSQDGNESASQNRI
+27 
-41 SKRSGGEWQ
+41 
-50 QERKYHRAN
+50 
-59 QEQRRPDREY
+59 
-69 GASRNAQNSRIRSN
+69 
-83 REARR
+83 
-88 GRTSGGS
+88 
-95 RYADKATQ
+95 
-103 VRNFSGKGRRPIG
+103 
-116 RKKRRRNKQPLIIL
+116 
-130 ILLVL
+130 L
-135 IVCLL
+135 IVCLS
-140 AAVALV
+140 VGIALV
-146 YSRKRQTEQA
+146 HSRKKRSDQSQA
-156 QSEIQKLQS
+156 QAESQVQELQK

-179 LDGESDTVLASK
+179 LDGESGSVLASK
-191 KGDEKIFPASMVKI
+191 KGDEKIFPASMVKV
-205 MTVLTAIRSISDL
+205 MTVLTAIQSISDL
-218 DASTTMSAD
+218 DATTTMSAD
-227 FYDELYAK
+227 FYNELYAQ

-246 EAKIRDLLYGALL
+246 EAKICDLLYGALL

-273 AGSEDAFVGMMNQN
+273 AGSEDAFVELMNQN
-287 ALEMGLTQTHFTNVT
+287 ALDMGLVQTHFTNAT
-302 GLHNEEQYSTPHE
+302 GLHSEDQYSTPHE

-338 TVQPTSVHP
+338 TVQPTAVHP

-366 GGKIMG
+366 GGKLMG

-423 APTE
+423 APAE